1 MNDNHDYGAEQEPAA
16 TSGREQGQEQEPSGL
31 NGTIASPSSS
41 QPQPSSFPN
50 PLTTYLKRQV
60 IPVLADLRL
69 AILLLLAIALFSIS
83 GTVIEQGQSLTF
95 YQENYPEDP
104 ALFGFLSWKVLLV
117 LGLDH
122 VYRTWWFLSLLV
134 LFGASLT
141 ACTFTRQ
148 LPTLKAARRWSFY
161 TKPQQFQKLALS
173 AEIPYGDPEV
183 VATYLQQQRYRV
195 FREGDRLYA
204 RKGIVG
210 RIGPIV
216 VHASMLIVL
225 AGSIWGAMTGFFAQ
239 ELIPSGQIAPIQ
251 NILDAGPW
259 ATPQLPKDWA
269 VKVNRFWID
278 YAPSGRIDQ
287 FYSDLSIVDETGSE
301 VDQDVIYVN
310 HPLKYR
316 GVTLYQT
323 DWGIAAIQVRVNNSP
338 TLQLPMAQLDTN
350 GQGRLWGTWVPTK
363 PDFSAGVAV
372 VAKDLQGTVLVYGTD
387 GQLVNILR
395 EGFSVAVGSV
405 NLTLEQVIGSTGL
418 QIKADPGIPIVYTGF
433 ALLMIGVVMSYVSH
447 SQIWILRT
455 ASQQLYVGGRTNRAQ
470 VTFERELTA
479 LLQHLAAEGE
489 TTHADGVKASSA
501 PLG

>member
-1 MNDNHDYGAEQEPAA
+1 MNSTSAPTQNDIVAHSTTADGDGLPGSTTVGAGAQADGSLA
-16 TSGREQGQEQEPSGL
+16 Q
-31 NGTIASPSSS
+31 A
-41 QPQPSSFPN
+41 PQPDSQN
-50 PLTTYLKRQV
+50 PLKSYLKGQV
-60 IPVLADLRL
+60 VPVLADLRL

-83 GTVIEQGQSLTF
+83 GTVIEQGQSLAF
-95 YQENYPEDP
+95 YQTNYPEDP
-104 ALFGFLSWKVLLV
+104 ALFGFLSWKVLLT

-134 LFGASLT
+134 LLGASLT

-173 AEIPYGDPEV
+173 AELPTTDFDPV
-183 VATYLQQQRYRV
+183 TTYLQQQRYQI

-239 ELIPSGQIAPIQ
+239 ESIPSGQIAPVQ

-259 ATPQLPKDWA
+259 AAPQLPKDWA
-269 VKVNRFWID
+269 IKVNRFWID
-278 YAPSGRIDQ
+278 YDPSGRIDQ
-287 FYSDLSIVDETGSE
+287 FYSDLSIVDEGGNE

-310 HPLKYR
+310 HPFKYR
-316 GVTLYQT
+316 GVTMYQT
-323 DWGIAAIQVRVNNSP
+323 DWGISAIQVRVNNSP
-338 TLQLPMAQLDTN
+338 TLQLPMAPLDTN

-363 PDFSAGVAV
+363 PDLSSGVAV

-387 GQLVNILR
+387 GQLVSILR
-395 EGFSVAVGSV
+395 EGFSVEVDSV
-405 NLTLEQVIGSTGL
+405 NLTLVQILGSTGL

-447 SQIWILRT
+447 SQIWVLRT
-455 ASQQLYVGGRTNRAQ
+455 PSQLYIGGRTNRAQ
-470 VTFERELTA
+470 VTFERELIGLLNSLPPEPETLRSHGSESTA
-479 LLQHLAAEGE
+479 VPPA
-489 TTHADGVKASSA
+489 
-501 PLG
+501 